1 MSFRERVRRYLTSGF
16 YISFMS
22 CITLFALFGD
32 DLKYIIAND
41 SSNADD
47 MDILFNSLTIFSMF
61 FFSLEICLLCIADR
75 RKDEPETM
83 KTTYIQRYFL
93 SFNFWLDLVSTISLV
108 IDITWVFATVSN
120 DDDGSSDTMS
130 VTGNFRLLSKAGRG
144 VRIGSRAGRIARIT
158 RLIRATK
165 CNSIYQNSKINM
177 MNVNLATDADSILIE
192 ESQDNV
198 HPGNGDSTSQF
209 GESFVTNQQLTK

>member
-16 YISFMS
+16 YISFMT
-22 CITLFALFGD
+22 CVTLFALFGD
-32 DLKYIIAND
+32 DFKYIIAND
-41 SSNADD
+41 FSDSDN
-47 MDILFNSLTIFSMF
+47 MDILFNSLTILSMF
-61 FFSLEICLLCIADR
+61 CFSLEICLLCIADR

-83 KTTYIQRYFL
+83 KTTYIQWYFL
-93 SFNFWLDLVSTISLV
+93 SINFWLDLVSTISLV

-120 DDDGSSDTMS
+120 DEEGSSDTTVS
-130 VTGNFRLLSKAGRG
+130 LTGNFRLLSKAGRG

-158 RLIRATK
+158 RLLRATK

-192 ESQDNV
+192 ESHDNIAA
-198 HPGNGDSTSQF
+198 GNGD
-209 GESFVTNQQLTK
+209 